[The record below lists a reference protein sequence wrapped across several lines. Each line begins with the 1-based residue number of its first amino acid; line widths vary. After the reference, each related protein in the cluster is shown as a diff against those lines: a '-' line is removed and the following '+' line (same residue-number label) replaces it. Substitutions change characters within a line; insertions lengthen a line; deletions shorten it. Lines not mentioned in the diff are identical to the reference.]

1 MKTENQ
7 QAMETLAA
15 LRFMI
20 SSGLMKITKDN
31 ADFMPSLVNAL
42 DKGIAAINQLELKE
56 GEK

>member
-20 SSGLMKITKDN
+20 SSGSMQITKDN
-31 ADFMPSLVNAL
+31 ADFMASLVKAL
-42 DKGIAAINQLELKE
+42 DRGMAAINQLELKE